1 MSNRNVMQTR
11 LDKLRE
17 YGALLR
23 KVGKHTKKKYLN
35 DPLIHGSGE
44 RYLHLAAECA
54 LDIGSHIV
62 ADQKLGSPGT
72 YREVFTKMGKA
83 GILNADL
90 TRQMEALA
98 GLRNVLAH
106 DYLQIDHAKT
116 YEIIKK
122 ELSWIENYTAAVEKF
137 L

>member
-1 MSNRNVMQTR
+1 LQTR

-17 YGALLR
+17 YAILLR
-23 KVGKHTKKKYLN
+23 KIGKHSKKKYIN
-35 DPLIHGSGE
+35 DPLTHGNGE

-62 ADQKLGSPGT
+62 ARQKLGSPDN

-83 GILNADL
+83 GILNSAL
-90 TRQMEALA
+90 TRQMEELA
-98 GLRNVLAH
+98 GLRNVLVH
-106 DYLQIDHAKT
+106 DYLGIDHAKT
-116 YEIIKK
+116 YDIIKK
-122 ELSWIENYTAAVEKF
+122 ELSWIKDYTAAVEKF

>member
-1 MSNRNVMQTR
+1 MSNRNVMQKR

-17 YGALLR
+17 YIALLR
-23 KVGKHTKKKYLN
+23 KIGKHSKNKYIN

-62 ADQKLGSPGT
+62 ASRKLGSPGS
-72 YREVFTKMGKA
+72 YREVFTILGNA
-83 GILNADL
+83 GILSSEL
-90 TRQMEALA
+90 TRQMEDLA

-106 DYLQIDHAKT
+106 DYLRIDHAKT
-116 YEIIKK
+116 YAVIKN
-122 ELSWIENYTAAVEKF
+122 ELSWIENYIEAVEKF